1 MATALAQGAGIGDRA
16 VRALVFRLVRHVLIG
31 RLRDSGEP
39 LRGRLTRHDIADI
52 LDHAATEFTRLA
64 AALPEEPTVGSR
76 LLVRLAAW
84 TLAVDRA
91 LQSHTVPAADAHTLA
106 ADIAWAAYRPFVAVS
121 SVPARFCVRGS
132 RARVRALLRSQQRFP
147 FNQPGWRFDRIGDE
161 GLAIDMTH
169 CPIAAYLSSQGAA
182 DLCVAAW
189 CAQDGPVAE
198 QWGAVLRRT
207 GTLAT
212 GARVCDFRYDV
223 ARPNRAGR
231 HRVKAHRLLS
241 GRVHARLAGQRK

>member
-1 MATALAQGAGIGDRA
+1 MAATLAQMGKIGDRA
-16 VRALVFRLVRHVLIG
+16 IHALVFRLVRHVLTG
-31 RLRDSGEP
+31 RLRDSSEP
-39 LRGRLTRHDIADI
+39 LRGRLTRHDVDVI
-52 LDHAATEFTRLA
+52 LDGAATNFTRLA
-64 AALPEEPTVGSR
+64 SGLPDQPTTGSR

-91 LQSHTVPAADAHTLA
+91 LQTHTVSAADAHALT

-121 SVPARFCVRGS
+121 SVPARLSVREP
-132 RARVRALLRSQQRFP
+132 RARLRALLRSQQRFP
-147 FNQPGWRFDRIGDE
+147 FNQPGWRFDRIGDD

-189 CAQDGPVAE
+189 CAQDGPIADR
-198 QWGAVLRRT
+198 WGAELRRT

-212 GARVCDFRYDV
+212 GAKVCDFRYDL
-223 ARPNRAGR
+223 AHAGL
-231 HRVKAHRLLS
+231 HR
-241 GRVHARLAGQRK
+241 QEP